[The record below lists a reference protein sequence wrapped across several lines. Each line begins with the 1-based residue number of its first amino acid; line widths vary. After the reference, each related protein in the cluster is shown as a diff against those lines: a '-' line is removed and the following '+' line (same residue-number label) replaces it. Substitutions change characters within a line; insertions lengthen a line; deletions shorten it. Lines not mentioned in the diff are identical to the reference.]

1 MSTAI
6 HYLDAPEFADDRL
19 TASINVPPYKTGR
32 PAQLGIFKDTP
43 IHTTYVRLGIE
54 ENELTVIPAR
64 ERGGE
69 SNLNMRGGKKG
80 VSFDIPH
87 FPLDD
92 AITPS
97 DIQNLNAWGEEGIL
111 LGLEDVY
118 NDKLELMRSKHD
130 LTHSYLDWGALNGLV
145 LDGEGKLLLD
155 LWNTF
160 DLTETSF
167 AIPLD
172 VTGTLVSEYNRKA
185 KARMRK
191 ELRGTASTGVRVLA
205 GAEFFEKY
213 VSHPNVREE
222 LRAYKGDAQN
232 PGRDDIEDTFTHA
245 GLTLERI
252 DEEYAVRQANGS
264 LIKKPAIAADEAL
277 MIPMGTPFFRRY
289 MAPPDTLSEANRK
302 PDAKVFVSTETLP
315 HDKGKEIHTE
325 SNVLP
330 ICIRPQLLIRLTI
343 GADEG

>member
-6 HYLDAPEFADDRL
+6 RYLDAPEFADDQL

-32 PAQLGIFKDTP
+32 PAQLGIFTDVP

-54 ENELTVIPAR
+54 EDELTVIPAR

-80 VSFDIPH
+80 VHFEIPH

-97 DIQNLNAWGEEGIL
+97 DIQNLNAWGEESIM

-118 NDKLELMRSKHD
+118 NSKLELMRSKHD
-130 LTHSYLDWGALNGLV
+130 LTHSYLDWGALNGQV

-155 LWNTF
+155 LWSEF

-172 VTGTLVSEYNRKA
+172 VVETVISEHNRRA
-185 KARMRK
+185 KARLRK
-191 ELRGTASTGVRVLA
+191 ELRGTAATGVRVLA
-205 GAEFFEKY
+205 GANFFDAY

-222 LRAYKGDAQN
+222 LRAYKGEGVN
-232 PGRDDIEDTFTHA
+232 PGRDDIEDIFTFA
-245 GLTLERI
+245 GVTLERI
-252 DEEYAVRQANGS
+252 DEEYAVRQPNGT
-264 LIKKPAIAADEAL
+264 LIKKPAVNPDEAL
-277 MIPMGTPFFRRY
+277 MIPMGTPFFKRY
-289 MAPPDTLSEANRK
+289 IAPPDTSAKPTGNRTTRYSSPPK
-302 PDAKVFVSTETLP
+302 PCHTTRAKRSIPSPTCCRFAFARS
-315 HDKGKEIHTE
+315 
-325 SNVLP
+325 S
-330 ICIRPQLLIRLTI
+330 
-343 GADEG
+343 